1 MLVLLR
7 LLGSVHSCPGICTC
21 YGNTTDCSSLGL
33 LSLAPILALLNQ
45 DTVFLRLSQNN
56 ISSLGKTGLS
66 NLSSLELLDIS
77 QNHFS
82 SLQSGVFSGL
92 SGLRWLNLS
101 SNYLGVHL
109 ATSEAN
115 DNADAA
121 QGSNASQGLSKDIF
135 KGLWQLQVLDL
146 SSNGLPWLPKG
157 LLDGLQRLNWLSLT
171 KNQLVA
177 LDRVT
182 FEPLV
187 HLQHLQLIGNPW
199 ECDCKLRDFKYWMEW
214 LIFRGE
220 RN

>member
-1 MLVLLR
+1 M
-7 LLGSVHSCPGICTC
+7 
-21 YGNTTDCSSLGL
+21 
-33 LSLAPILALLNQ
+33 
-45 DTVFLRLSQNN
+45 
-56 ISSLGKTGLS
+56 
-66 NLSSLELLDIS
+66 
-77 QNHFS
+77 
-82 SLQSGVFSGL
+82 
-92 SGLRWLNLS
+92 
-101 SNYLGVHL
+101 